1 MNDEDNTDIDNT
13 DNYYNPKQFLANIE
27 TSLIDFKQK
36 FKSES
41 KTRRGLFLVSAF
53 FAVILGLDY
62 FNQINLSLW
71 FTIPLWILFVLL
83 SLAGFGTDP
92 NKTLTEIEKLQS
104 IKKIHFSFLDVKDEP
119 YFDKLVKINVENLSE
134 YYLLVKEH
142 TKQSF
147 TLSVAVIGIGF
158 ILIAG
163 GLGIGFFKP
172 ELKDISY
179 VSTAS
184 GTIISFI
191 GGSVFWLY
199 SRTVLQLK
207 HYHDSLLD
215 VQNILLA
222 FKLVESTTDATE
234 RSNMTQKMIDF
245 LSSRRND

>member
-1 MNDEDNTDIDNT
+1 MSDENINQSDEHLYNATSVLSDIESN
-13 DNYYNPKQFLANIE
+13 
-27 TSLIDFKQK
+27 LIDFKQK
-36 FKSES
+36 FKSEVS
-41 KTRRGLFLVSAF
+41 TRRWLFLVAAF
-53 FAVILGLDY
+53 FAVVLGL
-62 FNQINLSLW
+62 NQYGKITLSLW
-71 FTIPLWILFVLL
+71 WIVPSWFFAILFA
-83 SLAGFGTDP
+83 LAGFGTNP

-104 IKKIHFSFLDVKDEP
+104 IKKIHFSFLDAKDEP

-147 TLSVAVIGIGF
+147 TLSVAIISIGF
-158 ILIAG
+158 ILITG
-163 GLGIGFFKP
+163 GLAIGFVKP
-172 ELKDISY
+172 EFKDISY

-184 GTIISFI
+184 GTLISFI

-222 FKLVESTTDATE
+222 FKLVESADKDSTE
-234 RSNMTQKMIDF
+234 RSNMTQKMIEF
-245 LSSRRND
+245 LSSRRSE